1 MHICAMSRGVEWSP
15 QAPCSSDTGPTAS
28 PWCRTRHLGCSV
40 QMQAQRGRSLAGFG
54 ASRTK
59 VQVWTLP
66 LPGSGTRGKSPGTY
80 VPQFPSLKWARFS
93 SESPVSCVTSLPPL
107 FPHCLAGVCPLMS
120 TPLPSVPL
128 GPRRGMSE
136 FSSYSPEKLSLHRA
150 AEGVMGWRPLRP

>member
-1 MHICAMSRGVEWSP
+1 MSGVP
-15 QAPCSSDTGPTAS
+15 RLLAALTQAPLPLPGAGRGTWGAQCK
-28 PWCRTRHLGCSV
+28 CRL
-40 QMQAQRGRSLAGFG
+40 RGAARSLAGFG